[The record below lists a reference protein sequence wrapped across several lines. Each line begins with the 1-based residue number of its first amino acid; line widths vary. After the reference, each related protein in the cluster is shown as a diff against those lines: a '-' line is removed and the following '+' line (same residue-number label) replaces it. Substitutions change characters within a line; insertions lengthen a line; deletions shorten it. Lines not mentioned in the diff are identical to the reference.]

1 MDDLALLCLVLINW
15 LHFLVTKMNE
25 KDINDAVDYLYTH
38 GRKYAQAKAHRVYL
52 EEYRKSQKAMLMK
65 AALSDGRAKTAAA
78 AEIEAYADSAYLE
91 MLKGLEA
98 AVEREEELRWGL
110 VSAQARI
117 DVWRSNEASNRVM
130 DKAVM

>member
-1 MDDLALLCLVLINW
+1 MSQ
-15 LHFLVTKMNE
+15 

-38 GRKYAQAKAHRVYL
+38 GRRYAEAKAHRVYL

-65 AALSDGRAKTAAA
+65 SAIAEGRAKTSAA
-78 AEIEAYADSAYLE
+78 AEVEAYADPSYLE
-91 MLKGLEA
+91 VLKGLQA

-117 DVWRSNEASNRVM
+117 EVWRSTEASNRVM

>member
-1 MDDLALLCLVLINW
+1 
-15 LHFLVTKMNE
+15 MNQ

-38 GRKYAQAKAHRVYL
+38 GRKYAEAKGHRVYL

-65 AALSDGRAKTAAA
+65 RALTAGVAKTAAA
-78 AEIEAYADSAYLE
+78 AEIEAYADPAYVE
-91 MLKGLEA
+91 VLKGLEG